1 VGEKTCAQQA
11 SSVTVNT
18 KSLIAANLDY
28 AKQLEKI
35 V

>member
-1 VGEKTCAQQA
+1 MAEKTCAQQA
-11 SSVTVNT
+11 SNVTANT
-18 KSLIAANLDY
+18 KNLIAANLDY